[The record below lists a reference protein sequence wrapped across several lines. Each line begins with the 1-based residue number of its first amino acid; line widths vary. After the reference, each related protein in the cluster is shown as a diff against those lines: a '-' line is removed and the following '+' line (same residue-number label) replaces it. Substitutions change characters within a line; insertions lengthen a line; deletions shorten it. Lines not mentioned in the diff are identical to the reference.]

1 MELLLVRHA
10 QPVRVENST
19 GPADP
24 ELSETGR
31 QQARLLATYLG
42 DERLDAI
49 VASPLRRAV
58 QTAEPVAVQH
68 GVAIT
73 VHDGLAEY
81 DRESGEYIPIEQLR
95 AEGLPGWQDVLTGN
109 VHRAVGVDPYEFRA
123 GVVDAVEDVIASH
136 PGQTV
141 VAVCHGGVIN
151 AYISHILHVE
161 DPSGFFYPNYTS
173 IHRVAA
179 ARGGQ
184 RTVLSIN
191 ETAHLRGTGLR
202 VGRLGDP

>member
-10 QPVRVENST
+10 QPVRVQDSA

-31 QQARLLATYLG
+31 EQARMLAAYLA
-42 DERLDAI
+42 DEHIDAI

-58 QTAEPVAVQH
+58 QTAEPLSAGH
-68 GVAIT
+68 GVPIT

-81 DRESGEYIPIEQLR
+81 DRQSGEYIPIEQLR

-123 GVVDAVEDVIASH
+123 GVVEAVEDVIASH
-136 PGQTV
+136 PRQTV
-141 VAVCHGGVIN
+141 AAVCHGGVIN
-151 AYISHILHVE
+151 AYISHILRVE
-161 DPSGFFYPNYTS
+161 DPTGFFYPNYTS
-173 IHRVAA
+173 IHRIAA

-184 RTVLSIN
+184 RTVLAIN

-202 VGRLGDP
+202 VGRFGDP